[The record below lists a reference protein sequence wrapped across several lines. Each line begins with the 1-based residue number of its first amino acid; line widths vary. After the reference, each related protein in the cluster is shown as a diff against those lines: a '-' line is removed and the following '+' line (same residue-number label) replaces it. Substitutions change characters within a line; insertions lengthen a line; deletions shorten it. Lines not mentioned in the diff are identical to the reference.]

1 MYDACKNDNM
11 CAGGANWIR
20 IICGCENS
28 RGNIICKLTNLRLC
42 VLVHCVLCSLLTR
55 LSAVATLGVGAT
67 GSIFEM
73 GACLKNNTKNNNTA
87 GRALRIVSL
96 TP

>member
-1 MYDACKNDNM
+1 MTS
-11 CAGGANWIR
+11 GV
-20 IICGCENS
+20 
-28 RGNIICKLTNLRLC
+28 NLRLC

-73 GACLKNNTKNNNTA
+73 GDCLQDNIDNNNTA
-87 GRALRIVSL
+87 GRALRIISL